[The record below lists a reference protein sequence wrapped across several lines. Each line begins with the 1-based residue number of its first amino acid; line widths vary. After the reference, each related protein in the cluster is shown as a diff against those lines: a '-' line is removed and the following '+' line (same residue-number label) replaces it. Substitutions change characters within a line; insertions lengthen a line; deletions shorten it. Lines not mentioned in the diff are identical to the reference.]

1 MGAQRPQSCW
11 ALSFTPCVSRPSLCP
26 ACLSFPSGP
35 DGTSTPLHKAP
46 LGRTGGKLGWRQRAD
61 VALLCQDQPLEI
73 ALHQNPV
80 IQRHFSHSDVFLI

>member
-26 ACLSFPSGP
+26 ACLSFPSRPG
-35 DGTSTPLHKAP
+35 DIHSAAQSTSGTY
-46 LGRTGGKLGWRQRAD
+46 GWKLGWRQRAD

-80 IQRHFSHSDVFLI
+80 VQRHFAHSDVFLI